1 MAYIGVGKVKPL
13 QANALQACVIR
24 GRGPSVGAALKR
36 FGWGSEAACITAV
49 VSLEKGRILG
59 TRYEVRGT
67 LGTVNLS
74 LAKLQLGGTT
84 RKVKLDLTDLSVFEF
99 SGETSPTEASNL
111 SNWIEGV
118 TLVSEYTEGDRTITD
133 RGLIKNEQYFKD
145 EGFSL
150 R

>member
-1 MAYIGVGKVKPL
+1 MAYIGVGKVKALP
-13 QANALQACVIR
+13 ANALQACVIR
-24 GRGPSVGAALKR
+24 GRGPSVAAALKR
-36 FGWGSEAACITAV
+36 FGWGAEAACITAV
-49 VSLEKGRILG
+49 VSLEKGKILG

-74 LAKLQLGGTT
+74 LAKLQRGGTM

-99 SGETSPTEASNL
+99 SGENSPTEASNL

-118 TLVSEYTEGDRTITD
+118 TLVSEYTEGERTISD
-133 RGLIKNEQYFKD
+133 KGLIKNEPYFKD